1 MNTKRKEWKNLIKV
15 LDFGLFVIAAILF
28 AVFSSRREWN
38 QMLLCVLY
46 ILILNVVN
54 CFLDFRKKYVLL
66 FMYGCIFTFLLAR
79 PLISLARGNQW
90 RTYSDAAHLF
100 SLVSLSLSLIFMR
113 IGSEMFAM
121 RKGYEPVERKSLIK
135 RGKVKSNR
143 YATISFVLFIIF
155 TACAFAY
162 NLYLYISMRGKN
174 YAEVYIRDD
183 LAYPSLLRTLAGFAV
198 YPFIVY
204 LGFMPSKRKTVLSFF
219 LYFVSVVPYFLIGGR
234 AELVLV
240 VIFFVIY
247 VLFRHYNDKR
257 ERWINR
263 DRKVMFILAVPLM
276 IALLGAYG
284 FWREGNNS
292 GFNLWESIINF
303 FYGQSVSYDVLC
315 AAYET
320 MPSFQAKVS
329 QNFVFGPIIDLFLHG
344 TIAQKI
350 FGAASLGGNTE
361 YHALYG
367 NSFAATFAYFWDRT
381 HYLSGHGWGSSY
393 ILELYYNYGYGGIIV
408 YSFLLGYF
416 LVAVKKLIRKGG
428 LGRIFSFIFLNT
440 IFLIPRGEALGWFV
454 HIFKIQVWII
464 LIICYFFPLWNFG
477 LTKKKKR
484 IRISSKEKI
493 KRR

>member
-1 MNTKRKEWKNLIKV
+1 MKEQRREWKKLIKV

-28 AVFSSRREWN
+28 AVFSSYREWN

-46 ILILNVVN
+46 ILILNVVD
-54 CFLDFRKKYVLL
+54 CFLNFRKKHILF

-79 PLISLARGNQW
+79 PLINFARGNQW
-90 RTYSDAAHLF
+90 RVYSDAANFF

-121 RKGYEPVERKSLIK
+121 RKGYEPIERKLIIK

-143 YATISFVLFIIF
+143 YATISFLVFIIF

-174 YAEVYIRDD
+174 YAEVYIRED
-183 LAYPSLLRTLAGFAV
+183 LSYPSILRTLASLAE

-234 AELVLV
+234 SELVLV

-247 VLFRHYNDKR
+247 VLFRHYNDR
-257 ERWINR
+257 SENWINHN
-263 DRKVMFILAVPLM
+263 RKVMFILSVPLM

-284 FWREGNNS
+284 YWRGGS
-292 GFNLWESIINF
+292 STHFNLWNSTIDF
-303 FYGQSVSYDVLC
+303 FYKQSVSYDVLC
-315 AAYET
+315 AAYDT
-320 MPSFQAKVS
+320 MPLFQAKVS
-329 QNFVFGPIIDLFLHG
+329 QNFVFGPITDILTHG
-344 TIAQKI
+344 TIAQKL
-350 FGAASLGGNTE
+350 FGAESLGGNTE

-367 NSFAATFAYFWDRT
+367 NSFAATFAYFWDRA

-393 ILELYYNYGYGGIIV
+393 ILELYYNYGYGGIII

-416 LVAVKKLIRKGG
+416 LFAVRKLMQKGG
-428 LGRIFSFIFLNT
+428 FGRIFAFICLNT
-440 IFLIPRGEALGWFV
+440 IFLIPRGEALNF
-454 HIFKIQVWII
+454 ITPFFKVQVWLMLI
-464 LIICYFFPLWNFG
+464 LCYFFPLWNYG
-477 LTKKKKR
+477 KRKIKKKTESTK
-484 IRISSKEKI
+484 
-493 KRR
+493 